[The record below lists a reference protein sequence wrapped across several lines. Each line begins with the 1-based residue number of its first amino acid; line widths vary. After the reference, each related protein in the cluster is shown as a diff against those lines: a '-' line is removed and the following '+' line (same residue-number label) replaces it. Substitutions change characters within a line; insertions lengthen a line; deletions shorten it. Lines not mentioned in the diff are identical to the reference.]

1 MLLVRCLLLTLV
13 IAFSINFSHAQ
24 MKSRYLLDSL
34 KQELTISKNDTSRV
48 NVLTALGYAYTNINP
63 DSGLM
68 YSFQAMRLAERVNF
82 PSGLG
87 HAYSN
92 IALNLRSKSDYTGA
106 LENHLKALSVFE
118 DLKSEENISVALGN
132 IGVVYDIQR
141 DYDKALEY
149 YRRAMSGF
157 RRTRNTSS
165 AASTLG
171 NMGLIFK
178 AKGNYNEALRCFD
191 ESFDYAAEVRD
202 TAAMAICML
211 NIGATHLLLQDYSKT
226 LSDYNTSLELS
237 RKTGDF
243 FTEGIG
249 LCNIGELYYL
259 IAADNDRRLLDSLF
273 GGSKE
278 KSLLMAEKVLLESV
292 AIFTR
297 VGFPNGL
304 QESHKYLADV
314 YEAKGDCQN
323 ALKSLRT
330 HLSVKDSVFSEENND
345 RFRQLEA
352 QRVAEIK
359 QREIEIQQLKV
370 QKAERDRWL
379 LIAAVVSLAIISVI
393 LYGRFHAKKKSNR
406 QLEQALVDLKNTQQ
420 QLIQQEKMASLGTLA
435 AGVAH
440 EIQNPLNFVNNF
452 SELSNELIAE
462 LEEEQDESSRKAIL
476 EDVKENLSKI
486 RIHGKRADA
495 IVKNMLHLSRAES
508 GNRENVDINSLC
520 DEAINF
526 CFHAMPSNTPGF
538 NCRIFKDYSESLPSV
553 NMVRAEI
560 SRVILNLLNNAVYA
574 LRQKKQEG
582 SDPGFDPQITVST
595 FVDKGKA
602 VIRIRDNGSGIP
614 EAVIKKIFVP
624 FFTTKPPNEGTG
636 LGLSMSFDIIN
647 AHSGTLTARSE
658 NGAVFEIRLPYAEG

>member
-1 MLLVRCLLLTLV
+1 MRKIICIVCLIILPYLNYAQISVPQRIVVQSDSILNLLVKEIDGDKKADLVMAFYSTSIDGFPLTL
-13 IAFSINFSHAQ
+13 INLSKKLFNAAIQQKDAYVESAAYSAAAQ
-24 MKSRYLLDSL
+24 GYRLTGNHVRALEYHRKGVSLAEQTGNKILLGFALNQMAHIYKDRLEKERAISLYREAYHQLEEGGRKAVWYIDMNLSQVYLNMANYDSSMYYAR
-34 KQELTISKNDTSRV
+34 I
-48 NVLTALGYAYTNINP
+48 ALGKIKN
-63 DSGLM
+63 
-68 YSFQAMRLAERVNF
+68 VNREGNHSSIF
-82 PSGLG
+82 
-87 HAYSN
+87 SN
-92 IALNLRSKSDYTGA
+92 IATIYSRQNKSDSVKKYFSLA
-106 LENHLKALSVFE
+106 LERAYDVKSPRYLSGTF
-118 DLKSEENISVALGN
+118 LAIA
-132 IGVVYDIQR
+132 
-141 DYDKALEY
+141 EY
-149 YRRAMSGF
+149 YSYIKQYDSSLLYYKRAIDIVTGTELNNLVLKPAKKLTDYYQNINADSTVKYF
-157 RRTRNTSS
+157 KVYS
-165 AASTLG
+165 AANDSINSIRTNQQIQMLTFEEEQRKKDVE
-171 NMGLIFK
+171 IAKK
-178 AKGNYNEALRCFD
+178 AYQNKIRTG
-191 ESFDYAAEVRD
+191 
-202 TAAMAICML
+202 
-211 NIGATHLLLQDYSKT
+211 LLL
-226 LSDYNTSLELS
+226 
-237 RKTGDF
+237 G
-243 FTEGIG
+243 G
-249 LCNIGELYYL
+249 L
-259 IAADNDRRLLDSLF
+259 
-273 GGSKE
+273 
-278 KSLLMAEKVLLESV
+278 
-292 AIFTR
+292 AIF
-297 VGFPNGL
+297 
-304 QESHKYLADV
+304 
-314 YEAKGDCQN
+314 
-323 ALKSLRT
+323 
-330 HLSVKDSVFSEENND
+330 
-345 RFRQLEA
+345 
-352 QRVAEIK
+352 
-359 QREIEIQQLKV
+359 
-370 QKAERDRWL
+370 L
-379 LIAAVVSLAIISVI
+379 LIAVV
-393 LYGRFHAKKKSNR
+393 LYRNNRAKQKANAELENALSELKSA
-406 QLEQALVDLKNTQQ
+406 QS
-420 QLIQQEKMASLGTLA
+420 QLIQSEKMASLGELT
-435 AGVAH
+435 AGIAH